1 MNHSWA
7 NWVQFKRCG
16 SLGRSNHVGR
26 SDRRDVTRLFFR
38 IQRLYSATSKPRRR
52 EGMRD
57 TAVLLRWPWLWFMW
71 PRHEIW
77 DINVFQLPW
86 LLFWMNLDCG
96 HFAVVWSLSSLP
108 KYTAQIV
115 KRVVIHC
122 HHTCYPSFLRQSSSY
137 ESRTCNWHKN
147 WHLFFHSVYEQEP
160 ELRLSEQQDSGEKV
174 PT

>member
-1 MNHSWA
+1 MCMVVLNEF
-7 NWVQFKRCG
+7 VQTWNYKIFYEKLCPS
-16 SLGRSNHVGR
+16 SLPLVLIYPRSVAWSTVRPFTQNIY
-26 SDRRDVTRLFFR
+26 TFF
-38 IQRLYSATSKPRRR
+38 
-52 EGMRD
+52 
-57 TAVLLRWPWLWFMW
+57 
-71 PRHEIW
+71 
-77 DINVFQLPW
+77 FQLPW